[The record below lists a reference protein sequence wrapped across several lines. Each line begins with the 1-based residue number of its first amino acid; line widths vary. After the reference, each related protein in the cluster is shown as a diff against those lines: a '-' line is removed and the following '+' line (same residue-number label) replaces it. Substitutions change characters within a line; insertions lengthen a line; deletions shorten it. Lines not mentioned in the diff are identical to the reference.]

1 MGTHITQIFLKN
13 YGSYNIFVTKGAIN
27 DLKIKDLPD
36 TMCYFCLSIDIYF
49 MHLFS
54 RKVGEGQPFVVL
66 HGVFGSS
73 DNLFTVCK
81 KIAESGFEVHILDAR
96 NHGQSPR
103 NEVFNYEVMA
113 ADLNAY
119 LNENNIQNPIIMG
132 HSMGGKT
139 VMTFAQTYTNFS
151 KLIIVDIAPRF
162 YPTHHDHILAGLA
175 AIDLS
180 KITSRKDAEDIFS
193 NYVSDFGE
201 KQFILK
207 NLYRTEE
214 SGFDWRINI
223 PVISREI
230 YQIGG
235 EIVLDKKVEKP
246 TLLIRG
252 SDSSYVTDADFED
265 FKSSFV
271 NAELLTINGANHWV
285 HATKPIEF
293 VEAILEFS
301 A

>member
-1 MGTHITQIFLKN
+1 
-13 YGSYNIFVTKGAIN
+13 
-27 DLKIKDLPD
+27 
-36 TMCYFCLSIDIYF
+36 

-54 RKVGEGQPFVVL
+54 RIVGEGQPFVVL

-103 NEVFNYEVMA
+103 SEVFNYEVMA

-119 LNENNIQNPIIMG
+119 LDENNLQNPIIMG

-139 VMTFAQTYTNFS
+139 VMTYGQTYTNFS

-180 KITSRKDAEDIFS
+180 KITSRKEAEDIFS
-193 NYVSDFGE
+193 NYVSDLGE
-201 KQFILK
+201 KQFVLK
-207 NLYRTEE
+207 NLYRTDEG
-214 SGFDWRINI
+214 GFDWRINI
-223 PVISREI
+223 PVISSEI

-235 EIVLDKKVEKP
+235 EVVLGKKVEKP

-252 SDSSYVTDADFED
+252 SDSSYVTEADFEV

-271 NAELLTINGANHWV
+271 NAKLLTIQGANHWV
-285 HATKPIEF
+285 HATRPVEF

>member
-1 MGTHITQIFLKN
+1 
-13 YGSYNIFVTKGAIN
+13 
-27 DLKIKDLPD
+27 
-36 TMCYFCLSIDIYF
+36 

-271 NAELLTINGANHWV
+271 NAELLTIEGANHWV

>member
-1 MGTHITQIFLKN
+1 M
-13 YGSYNIFVTKGAIN
+13 TKGAIN
-27 DLKIKDLPD
+27 DLKFKDLPD
-36 TMCYFCLSIDIYF
+36 AMCYFCFSIEIYY

-113 ADLNAY
+113 SDLNAY

-180 KITSRKDAEDIFS
+180 KINSRKDAEDIFS

-271 NAELLTINGANHWV
+271 NAELLTIEGANHWV

>member
-1 MGTHITQIFLKN
+1 MQ
-13 YGSYNIFVTKGAIN
+13 
-27 DLKIKDLPD
+27 
-36 TMCYFCLSIDIYF
+36 
-49 MHLFS
+49 LFS

-81 KIAESGFEVHILDAR
+81 KIAEAGFEVHILDAR

-103 NEVFNYEVMA
+103 SEEFSYEVMA
-113 ADLNAY
+113 ADLNEY
-119 LNENNIQNPIIMG
+119 LLANNLNNPIILG

-139 VMTFAQTYTNFS
+139 VMTFAQNYTNFS
-151 KLIIVDIAPRF
+151 KIIIVDIAPRF
-162 YPTHHDHILAGLA
+162 YPTHHNHILAGLA
-175 AIDLS
+175 AIDLE
-180 KITSRKDAEDIFS
+180 KITSRKEAEDIFS
-193 NYVSDFGE
+193 GYVSDFGE

-214 SGFDWRINI
+214 GGFDWRINV
-223 PVISREI
+223 PVISKEI

-235 EIVLDKKVEKP
+235 EIILDKKVDKP
-246 TLLIRG
+246 ALLVRG
-252 SDSSYVTDADFED
+252 SESSYVTDADFEY

-271 NAELLTINGANHWV
+271 NAELQTIDGANHWV
-285 HATKPIEF
+285 HATKPVEF
-293 VEAILEFS
+293 VEAILKFS

>member
-1 MGTHITQIFLKN
+1 
-13 YGSYNIFVTKGAIN
+13 VTKGAIN

-36 TMCYFCLSIDIYF
+36 VMYYFCFSIEIYF

-81 KIAESGFEVHILDAR
+81 KLAEAGFEVHILDAR

-103 NEVFNYEVMA
+103 SEEFNYEVMA
-113 ADLNAY
+113 ADLNEY
-119 LNENNIQNPIIMG
+119 LDENNIQNPIIMG

-139 VMTFAQTYTNFS
+139 AITFAQNYSNFS
-151 KLIIVDIAPRF
+151 KIIIVDIAPRF

-175 AIDLS
+175 AIDLG
-180 KITSRKDAEDIFS
+180 KIASRKEAGDVFS

-214 SGFDWRINI
+214 GGFDWRINI

-235 EIVLDKKVEKP
+235 EIILDKKVDKP

-252 SDSSYVTDADFED
+252 SESSYVTDADFEV
-265 FKSSFV
+265 FKSAFV
-271 NAELLTINGANHWV
+271 NAELLTIEGANHWV
-285 HATKPIEF
+285 HATKPAEF
-293 VEAILEFS
+293 VEAILDFAQIS
-301 A
+301 